1 MGTPANAIKLRL
13 LKNHTDDGRDYQA
26 GDEISVDET
35 TAAWLVAHEIAEPAS
50 GKPAAAKTPGP
61 AAS

>member
-1 MGTPANAIKLRL
+1 MGTPNAIKLRL
-13 LKNHTDDGRDYQA
+13 LKNHTDAGRDYQA

-35 TAAWLVAHEIAEPAS
+35 TAAWLVAHEIAEPA